1 MVVEWEMLLGLD
13 PVVPVWVAVLVTM
26 PVQTAMLNLVT
37 TLNQAIMLS
46 PVIRLSQRQVL
57 DQKAD
62 SVLVMVL
69 AVVAEEVLEASEVVV
84 VPMSMR

>member
-1 MVVEWEMLLGLD
+1 MMAAEWELLQVL
-13 PVVPVWVAVLVTM
+13 VLVVAVQVTM
-26 PVQTAMLNLVT
+26 PVQTAMPNLAT
-37 TLNQAIMLS
+37 MLS
-46 PVIRLSQRQVL
+46 QVIRLSQRLVL

-69 AVVAEEVLEASEVVV
+69 AVVAEEVWEAWEVVV